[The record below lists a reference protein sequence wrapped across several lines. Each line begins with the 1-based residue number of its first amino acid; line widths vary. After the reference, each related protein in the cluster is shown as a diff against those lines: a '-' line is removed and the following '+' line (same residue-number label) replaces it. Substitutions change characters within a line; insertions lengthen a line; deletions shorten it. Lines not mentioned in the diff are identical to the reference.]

1 MENCGYAKNKQGI
14 KHGKFSEK
22 VYNVNE
28 SDKFDYDYTVAS
40 SAKTTIQVDACL
52 TEWEFMYSRFWW
64 VMSWIRFQQVH
75 TSKLNGC

>member
-1 MENCGYAKNKQGI
+1 MENFGYAKNKQGV

-28 SDKFDYDYTVAS
+28 SDKFDYDYRVAS

-52 TEWEFMYSRFWW
+52 TE
-64 VMSWIRFQQVH
+64 
-75 TSKLNGC
+75 